1 VSTRHNMRSTLPI
14 YAFDPYIVSST
25 CNLLPFVY
33 DVGFHLNL
41 GNTEIPHS
49 CITVSDYTM
58 SVATFIVHGTER
70 RKDLLLQDGLSN
82 FAYNIHM
89 WANYKDERFVT
100 GQKLLGQK
108 Y

>member
-1 VSTRHNMRSTLPI
+1 
-14 YAFDPYIVSST
+14 
-25 CNLLPFVY
+25 
-33 DVGFHLNL
+33 
-41 GNTEIPHS
+41 
-49 CITVSDYTM
+49 M
-58 SVATFIVHGTER
+58 SVATLIVHGTER

-89 WANYKDERFVT
+89 WANYKDARFVI